1 MGKIYSVH
9 YCLNN
14 ESDFED
20 YHPKFNKDSNELLLS
35 ISEVNTL
42 LDRCSSGSDSIG
54 ISFGGE
60 ASGKWDVLEVQG
72 VNGKL
77 YNLQYFLS
85 GSLFI
90 LNEVT
95 KDDVIK
101 YLLQVERSVQE
112 LLYLGF
118 KGKSI

>member
-1 MGKIYSVH
+1 MDKVYPVH

-20 YHPKFNKDSNELLLS
+20 YHPNFNKGSNELLLP
-35 ISEVNTL
+35 ISEVNNL
-42 LDRCSSGSDSIG
+42 LDRCSNESDNVG

-72 VNGKL
+72 INGKL
-77 YNLQYFLS
+77 YNLQYLLS

-90 LNEVT
+90 LNEVA
-95 KDDVIK
+95 KDDVVK
-101 YLLQVERSVQE
+101 YLAQVERSAQE
-112 LLYLGF
+112 LLSLGF
-118 KGKSI
+118 KGKSV